1 MFSRSCAPQARSSV
15 PAAVG
20 VGSTPPL
27 FVYPAPTWQLQWA
40 RDRRDDLAQLLDVV
54 IEPDWPIFPES
65 LDGALVA
72 DPSGWGPYFAID
84 LQQQRLIGMGGY
96 YGPPDHLG
104 TVEFGYAI
112 AAAARGRGLGHAFA
126 TTLLRRA
133 ELDPGVRRVD
143 AHTLADGVISEEG
156 FDNLASVAVLRRLG
170 FERIDGDA
178 QSLHWRRLLRD

>member
-1 MFSRSCAPQARSSV
+1 MFSHSRALQGRDSLQAV
-15 PAAVG
+15 VG
-20 VGSTPPL
+20 VVSDTPL

-40 RDRRDDLAQLLDVV
+40 RDRRKHLAQLLDVV

-65 LDGALVA
+65 LDGALLA
-72 DPSGWGPYFAID
+72 DPAGWGPYFAID

-96 YGPPDHLG
+96 YGPPDQQG

-126 TTLLRRA
+126 ATLLRRA
-133 ELDPGVRRVD
+133 KLDPNVRRVD

-178 QSLHWRRLLRD
+178 QSLHWRRVLRD